1 MSGSVEHL
9 CRRIK
14 YQFIDDVL
22 LQTALTHRSAGS
34 QNNERLEYLGDAV
47 LGAVIAAELYSHFPH
62 LNEGQ
67 LSRLRSS
74 LVKKESLAGV
84 SRELGLGDYLL
95 LGSGELRTGGHS
107 RDSILA
113 DALEALFAAVYL
125 DGGYRSAQEVILLL
139 FNSKIANLSP
149 ELEQKDPKSR
159 LQEYLQARHLS
170 LPDYT
175 IVEVTGDPHAQHFI
189 VKCVVPDMPQEAIGH
204 GGSRQKA
211 EQDAAACLLRAITD
225 NG

>member
-1 MSGSVEHL
+1 MNPAEHL
-9 CRRIK
+9 CCSIK
-14 YQFIDDVL
+14 YQFSDVAL

-34 QNNERLEYLGDAV
+34 HNNERLEYLGDAI
-47 LGAVIAAELYSHFPH
+47 LGAVIAAELYSNFPH

-125 DGGYRSAQEVILLL
+125 DGGYRSAQKVILLL
-139 FNSKIANLSP
+139 FNSKIATLSP